1 MRYVKKFFKMFFM
14 TIFICLFILF
24 IVVCIKFYPTYK
36 DYRNEA
42 KNLVENSSKDTF
54 ILNETSYIY
63 DDNGNVLAK
72 LKKDTDST
80 YLSYDEIPKNFIN
93 AFVSIEDR
101 TFWENKGYD
110 IKGIVR
116 VCYNAI
122 KSKGDEVHGASTIT
136 QQLARLTFL
145 SQEVSLN
152 RKIKEIFISMELT
165 KKYSKEDIIT
175 FYCNDVYFANGYYGI
190 SAAARGYFNKDVD
203 ELSLSQIAYLCAIP
217 NRPSYYDPY
226 VNKENAIDRR
236 NKILKD
242 MLEENYISSN
252 EYNDAINETIEII
265 KPKTI
270 SYSYQTTY
278 AIECAIQYLM
288 KLDNFEFK
296 YHFDNND
303 EYQSYN
309 ENYQEAYEVAKSK
322 LYSGGYKIYTSL
334 NQDIQTNLQTS
345 IDDTLSF
352 NTEVTSNGTLS
363 LQSAGVVIDN
373 KTRKVIAIVGGR
385 SEENNEYGLNRAY
398 QSYRQPGSTMKP
410 LVVYTPALEND
421 YSPSS
426 ILQNIDV
433 SSANKLV
440 QQNKQKDIN
449 NLTGESMTLR
459 KAVENSKNGCAI
471 YLFNKIGIDIGLE
484 KLEKMHFNN
493 ITYKDYNISTALGG
507 LTYGATPV
515 EMCNAYSTIVNNGK
529 FVDTTCITS
538 ILNNKN
544 EEIYKEDK
552 EIQIYDENASKQMVD
567 VLQGVV
573 KNGTAK
579 SMKWTSKIP
588 IAGKTGTTNNSKDG
602 WFCGFSPYYT
612 ISIWVGYDTPKEVD
626 GLYGGTYPCKI
637 WKNTMEYLLQDKEIV
652 EFEKPD
658 NSTTTSGNETYLP
671 GRSDDEV
678 LSSGYTVGDY
688 RKDYS
693 IVDEVQTIANKIIN
707 SNDENEIENLYQ
719 QGNEKIDTIYGRNAT
734 SKAKS
739 ILDSAYNSKKN

>member
-42 KNLVENSSKDTF
+42 KNLVENSSEDTF

-101 TFWENKGYD
+101 TFWKNKGYD
-110 IKGIVR
+110 IKGITR

-190 SAAARGYFNKDVD
+190 SAAAKGYFDKDVD

-242 MLEENYISSN
+242 MLEENYISFN

-471 YLFNKIGIDIGLE
+471 YLFNKIGIDTGLE

-529 FVDTTCITS
+529 FVDATCITS
-538 ILNNKN
+538 ILDNKN

-652 EFEKPD
+652 DFEKPD
-658 NSTTTSGNETYLP
+658 NSTTTSSNETYLP

-693 IVDEVQTIANKIIN
+693 IVDEVQIIANKIIN
-707 SNDENEIENLYQ
+707 SNDENEIESLYQ
-719 QGNEKIDTIYGRNAT
+719 QGNEKIDTIYGRTAT
-734 SKAKS
+734 SKARN
-739 ILDSAYNSKKN
+739 ILDSAYNSKKD